1 MNEPDP
7 TRKDLARILRQ
18 GEDEILRLRREN
30 ELLAAQ
36 VRVVEIFGWALAPKG
51 GGYAASEDV
60 AWLIE
65 RLAKHFDKPEI
76 VE

>member
-1 MNEPDP
+1 MPETDP

-18 GEDEILRLRREN
+18 GTAEIQRLRREN

-51 GGYAASEDV
+51 GGAYASEDV
-60 AWLIE
+60 AYMLE
-65 RLAKHFDKPEI
+65 RLTKHFEKPE
-76 VE
+76 VAE